1 MKETIQKLYYSNILV
16 IVISVLMFGYGL
28 YTHTINEIILYLL
41 EFTVIFELVR
51 AFNHYMKDGQLKVR
65 YAIDAAIFYS
75 IKELYIGFTSYK
87 IDNSYG
93 LILIAII
100 VITVLMV
107 VRYFNSTIIEEK
119 AKICNVPGSCDK
131 NGL

>member
-119 AKICNVPGSCDK
+119 AKICNVSGSCDK